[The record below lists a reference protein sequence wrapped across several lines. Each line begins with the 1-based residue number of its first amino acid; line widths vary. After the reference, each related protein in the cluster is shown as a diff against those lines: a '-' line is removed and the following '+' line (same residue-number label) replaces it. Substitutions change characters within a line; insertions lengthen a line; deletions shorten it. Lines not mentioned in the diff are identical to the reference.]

1 MLLATRDLL
10 QPMRC
15 QRAGVPLTV
24 TRQVLWQQL
33 VTARR
38 QEVHPRL
45 LLRRRQGLTML
56 QRPVRRRL
64 IRTPAPPVL
73 QTLEKP

>member
-1 MLLATRDLL
+1 MI
-10 QPMRC
+10 
-15 QRAGVPLTV
+15 V

-38 QEVHPRL
+38 QEVRPRL

-56 QRPVRRRL
+56 QRPVRWLL
-64 IRTPAPPVL
+64 IRTLARTL
-73 QTLEKP
+73 AQTLEKP